1 MDVVKWILAVVGHV
15 GLCCAAFNHIHASA
29 FPRGQRKTSE
39 KIIALLAVVPLLIFL
54 WSTVRYG
61 SFNIDSYLLLIRYY
75 LMVAA
80 LFGVF
85 LICRWAFRK
94 TTVLR
99 PGGVRLL
106 SDRYLKIQSLHKK
119 PLLSGRKAK
128 LFGSLP
134 LNQIL
139 HLKVEHWELEIPNL
153 PEALDGLRIVQLSD
167 FHFTGMIQ
175 REFFETIIEQANE
188 FEPDLVFITGDVVDE
203 VECLDW
209 IQPIFSSINS
219 KSGAFYVLGNHD
231 LLIRDEPRLREL
243 IARTGVTWAGD
254 GKWHDLEINGGH
266 LRLSGNALPWFTH
279 CNKLAIDDLGPNDG
293 EAEQPF
299 KILLSHSPDQ
309 MIWAKD
315 YGFDLMFGGHTHG
328 GQVRLPIIG
337 PIIAPSRYGVKFA
350 SGNFQIG
357 QMLMHISRGLSGDE
371 PVRFFCPPELGCFTL
386 RRKTG

>member
-1 MDVVKWILAVVGHV
+1 MVAITLPFLFFLATIYFENSWSFDVISRVRMLGMFLPGMFLYLMLCFGCLFMVLWLYRKLTLRLPSSVVKHETHV
-15 GLCCAAFNHIHASA
+15 MNLREELGQDPFGDPVSRAIGRLPFNGCLNLSVEQ
-29 FPRGQRKTSE
+29 FTLELDVPREFDG
-39 KIIALLAVVPLLIFL
+39 
-54 WSTVRYG
+54 
-61 SFNIDSYLLLIRYY
+61 
-75 LMVAA
+75 
-80 LFGVF
+80 
-85 LICRWAFRK
+85 
-94 TTVLR
+94 
-99 PGGVRLL
+99 
-106 SDRYLKIQSLHKK
+106 LKIC
-119 PLLSGRKAK
+119 
-128 LFGSLP
+128 
-134 LNQIL
+134 
-139 HLKVEHWELEIPNL
+139 
-153 PEALDGLRIVQLSD
+153 QLSD
-167 FHFTGMIQ
+167 LHYTGHINL
-175 REFFETIIEQANE
+175 EFFQRVVEEANKLQ
-188 FEPDLVFITGDVVDE
+188 PDLIFITGDLVDE
-203 VECLDW
+203 AKCLPW
-209 IQPIFSSINS
+209 LESTLGRLQA
-219 KSGAFYVLGNHD
+219 KHGVYYVLGNHD

-243 IARTGVTWAGD
+243 IAQAGVKWAGD